1 MGWSSSIDK
10 RASPAQPS
18 LHACARFG
26 WGVIIML
33 PASAYAAQPSP
44 CGPARRWPLTTLSTM
59 HLALRLSATFLP
71 ANIMLSHALFLVAE
85 FKTAINES
93 LTDEN
98 QARINVGMGASSC
111 YCGEVK

>member
-1 MGWSSSIDK
+1 
-10 RASPAQPS
+10 
-18 LHACARFG
+18 
-26 WGVIIML
+26 
-33 PASAYAAQPSP
+33 
-44 CGPARRWPLTTLSTM
+44 
-59 HLALRLSATFLP
+59 
-71 ANIMLSHALFLVAE
+71 MLSHALFLVAE